1 MHGGLEN
8 LHHMTKEKRFELRV
22 DMEDFEGNK
31 VYSHYSSFYVGS
43 ESDGYVLEVSDF
55 RDGGAGEL
63 QHTAVIHWGQSVT
76 LYRTAFMCVQ
86 TEKHF
91 RTVGGHLQCLWGLA
105 VC

>member
-8 LHHMTKEKRFELRV
+8 LHHMTKGKTFELRV

-31 VYSHYSSFYVGS
+31 VYSNYSSFRIGS
-43 ESDGYVLEVSDF
+43 ESNGYVLEVSDF

-76 LYRTAFMCVQ
+76 VPYSIHVCPDRKTLQNCRWTFAVS
-86 TEKHF
+86 
-91 RTVGGHLQCLWGLA
+91 VGFGSSF
-105 VC
+105 